1 MSFQVARNPRGVQVP
16 YAELTQSAT
25 SINNTTFTIPNL
37 TSTTYDNGAATT
49 GTALAD
55 LVNDRIILRRAGM
68 WLVSCFGSWVANAT
82 GSRLTEVKL
91 DGGVAATSATGSGF
105 GGTYPTNQ
113 TAATVVYVSG
123 TTSYVDGNVWQAS
136 GAGLNCTVTLKAVW
150 LGPY

>member
-25 SINNTTFTIPNL
+25 SINNITFKIPDL

-55 LVNDRIILRRAGM
+55 LANDRIVLRRAGM
-68 WLVSCFGSWVANAT
+68 WLVSCLGSWAANAT

-91 DGGVAATSATGSGF
+91 DTVAVATSATGSGF
-105 GGTYPTNQ
+105 GGTFPTNQ

-123 TTSYVDGNVWQAS
+123 TTSYVDGNLYQSS
-136 GAGLNCTVTLKAVW
+136 GGGLNCTATLKAVW